1 MSFKNESLEKNL
13 RRIVA
18 TLLVLITISTFII
31 VPTYAYE
38 YEIEEPVQCYGVI
51 QASTLNVREVAS
63 MDAEIITTL
72 SAGQRVRVNW
82 VEPGWVSVAYNN
94 DGLMGY
100 VSADYITVYEGEMPD
115 YSSTGGQ
122 AAVDLAMQ
130 FLGVPYVWGGTSPS
144 GFDCSGLI
152 YYVYGQLGYSLNR
165 VADDQMKNGIPVSF
179 EELAPGDLVGFG
191 TGGYASHIG
200 MYIGDGKMIHAPHT
214 GDVVKITDI
223 TTGYYASRFLGGRRI
238 IY

>member
-13 RRIVA
+13 RIIVA

-51 QASTLNVREVAS
+51 QASTLNVREAAS

-100 VSADYITVYEGEMPD
+100 VSADYITVYEGEKPD

>member
-1 MSFKNESLEKNL
+1 MSFKDESLEKNL

-31 VPTYAYE
+31 VPAYAYE

-51 QASTLNVREVAS
+51 QASTLNVREAAS
-63 MDAEIITTL
+63 MDADIITTL

-94 DGLMGY
+94 DGVMGY

>member
-51 QASTLNVREVAS
+51 QASTLNVREAAS

-122 AAVDLAMQ
+122 AAVDLALQ

>member
-51 QASTLNVREVAS
+51 QASTLNVREAAS

-165 VADDQMKNGIPVSF
+165 VADDQMKNGRPVSF

-223 TTGYYASRFLGGRRI
+223 STGYYASRFLGGRRI

>member
-51 QASTLNVREVAS
+51 QASTLNVREAAS

-115 YSSTGGQ
+115 YSSTGGK

>member
-51 QASTLNVREVAS
+51 QASTLNVREAAS
-63 MDAEIITTL
+63 MDADIITTL

-144 GFDCSGLI
+144 GFDCSGLV

>member
-51 QASTLNVREVAS
+51 QASTLNVREAAS
-63 MDAEIITTL
+63 MDADIITTL

>member
-51 QASTLNVREVAS
+51 QASTLNVREAAS

-115 YSSTGGQ
+115 YS
-122 AAVDLAMQ
+122 
-130 FLGVPYVWGGTSPS
+130 
-144 GFDCSGLI
+144 
-152 YYVYGQLGYSLNR
+152 
-165 VADDQMKNGIPVSF
+165 
-179 EELAPGDLVGFG
+179 
-191 TGGYASHIG
+191 
-200 MYIGDGKMIHAPHT
+200 
-214 GDVVKITDI
+214 
-223 TTGYYASRFLGGRRI
+223 
-238 IY
+238 

>member
-1 MSFKNESLEKNL
+1 MSFKDESLEKNL

-51 QASTLNVREVAS
+51 QASTLNVREAAS
-63 MDAEIITTL
+63 MDADIITTL

>member
-51 QASTLNVREVAS
+51 QASTLNVREAAS

-144 GFDCSGLI
+144 GFDCSGLV

>member
-51 QASTLNVREVAS
+51 QASTLNVREAAS

-100 VSADYITVYEGEMPD
+100 VSADYITVYEGEKPD

>member
-51 QASTLNVREVAS
+51 QASTLNVREAAS